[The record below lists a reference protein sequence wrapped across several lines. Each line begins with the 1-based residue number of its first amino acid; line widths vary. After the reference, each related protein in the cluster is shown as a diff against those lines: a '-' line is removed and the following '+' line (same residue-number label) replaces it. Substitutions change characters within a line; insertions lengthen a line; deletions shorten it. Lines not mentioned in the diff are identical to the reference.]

1 MSLGRRGSSAVRV
14 PQFTLSPRLWIS
26 VTHVVVITESL
37 TRDLGKLRHEGIPR
51 ASPRCCADHGLGC
64 APEVGLDLS
73 SPPFPFQPQPQEPG
87 PLLYSRSPCGW
98 ELNSALLLPR
108 PHVPRIFSTR
118 LQLGST
124 RAPPALNP
132 TRDSSLSAPSH
143 PHQALGVVPPLQS
156 PQRHRPPP
164 LSLLPCC
171 PARPPFSL
179 LCGLSSLPLWA
190 NFKPKLL
197 FCPFLGCFS
206 VGRRGWARPRK
217 AGDEGKNYEAAA
229 RREQRE
235 RCPLPI
241 QTARNSPQN
250 RVLGS

>member
-98 ELNSALLLPR
+98 DLNSALLQPR

-132 TRDSSLSAPSH
+132 TRDASLSAPSR

-156 PQRHRPPP
+156 PQRHPPP
-164 LSLLPCC
+164 CPCSLVAPRALPS
-171 PARPPFSL
+171 PFSADSPL
-179 LCGLSSLPLWA
+179 FPCGPTLSQ
-190 NFKPKLL
+190 N
-197 FCPFLGCFS
+197 CFS
-206 VGRRGWARPRK
+206 ALFWDVSPWGGGAGPGRGRLGTRGRITKLPRVGSKGRDAPFQSRQQETVPR
-217 AGDEGKNYEAAA
+217 
-229 RREQRE
+229 
-235 RCPLPI
+235 
-241 QTARNSPQN
+241 T
-250 RVLGS
+250 GS